1 MEMTEVSTKE
11 MTKINGQNIYQAII
25 SGANEVIKEK
35 IELNR
40 INVFPIADG
49 DTGSNLAYT
58 MNSIIENAEPFDSPK
73 DTLGSIAD
81 AALMGARGNSG
92 IIFAQFIN
100 GIFMETEDKDYIEMN
115 DFARIVK
122 KAGSYAYK
130 AISAPVEGTMIT
142 VIDDWADSLVEQ
154 VDSSKNFLE
163 LFTESLKD
171 AWISLNETPEKLQVL
186 KDANV
191 VDSGGKGFV
200 HFIEG
205 FLHFV
210 KTGEIENVLGRV
222 ERFKSSDLMTT
233 VHENFDVNY
242 RYCVEAIVQGKDL
255 ELDLMKK
262 ELEKMGDSLII
273 AGNKNKI
280 RLHIHSNN
288 AEEIFFE
295 LKEHGK
301 IIFQK
306 ADDMKR
312 QYESIYERKSE
323 IAILTDSIAD
333 LPKELMDKHQVHLIP
348 LNLLIEDTNYL
359 DKVTISSNYFYEL
372 MDDLEDYPSSAQP
385 TTKEAEKVL
394 IELADHYQSIIVITV
409 SSQMSGTYDVLKQ
422 ASQSDALL
430 GIKVKVIDSKQ
441 NSGAQGLVV
450 KKAAEALEAGHS
462 FEEVVEIVEKTIE
475 KTKIFVSVPTLK
487 YMLKSGRIGKA
498 QALAGDILN
507 LKPVV
512 SIDDAGDGIVI
523 GNAFSTRGNMRKIQD
538 LVKEMM
544 KENEIES
551 YVIVHAN
558 GGERV
563 KEFEDYYTKLIG
575 RGPDYIMDIS
585 SIVAMSAGIGTVAI
599 ALTTE

>member
-11 MTKINGQNIYQAII
+11 MTKINGQNIYQAFI

-100 GIFMETEDKDYIEMN
+100 GIFMETEDKDYIEMA

-130 AISAPVEGTMIT
+130 AISDPVEGTMIT

-154 VDSSKNFLE
+154 VDSSKNYLE

-171 AWISLNETPEKLQVL
+171 AWISLNETPEKLKVL

-233 VHENFDVNY
+233 VHENFDANY
-242 RYCVEAIVQGKDL
+242 RYCVEAIVQGEDL

-273 AGNKNKI
+273 AGNQNKI

-295 LKEHGK
+295 LKDYGK

-306 ADDMKR
+306 SDDMKR
-312 QYESIYERKSE
+312 QYESIYERKSK

-372 MDDLEDYPSSAQP
+372 MDELDDYPSSAQP

-394 IELADHYQSIIVITV
+394 IQLADHYQSIIVITV
-409 SSQMSGTYDVLKQ
+409 SSQMSGTYDILKQ

-430 GIKVKVIDSKQ
+430 GTQIKVIDSKQ

-450 KKAAEALEAGHS
+450 KKAAESLEAGHS
-462 FEEVVEIVEKTIE
+462 FDEVVEIIEKTIK

-544 KENEIES
+544 KDDKIES
-551 YVIVHAN
+551 YAIVHAN

-575 RGPDYIMDIS
+575 KGPDYIMDIS

>member
-1 MEMTEVSTKE
+1 METTDEIKTVS
-11 MTKINGQNIYQAII
+11 TKINGRDIYQAFI

-58 MNSIIENAEPFDSPK
+58 MNSIIENAEQFDSPK

-100 GIFMETEDKDYIEMN
+100 GVYMEMDAKDYIEMN
-115 DFARIVK
+115 DFAQTVK

-130 AISAPVEGTMIT
+130 AISDPIEGTMIT
-142 VIDDWADSLVEQ
+142 VIDDWANSLVSLEE
-154 VDSSKNFLE
+154 SSKNFLE
-163 LFTESLKD
+163 LLTESLKD

-205 FLHFV
+205 FLHYV
-210 KTGEIENVLGRV
+210 KTGVVESVIGRV
-222 ERFKSSDLMTT
+222 ERFKSSDLMTN
-233 VHENFDVNY
+233 VHENFDTNY
-242 RYCVEAIVQGKDL
+242 RYCVEAIVQGENL
-255 ELDLMKK
+255 ELDQMRN
-262 ELEKMGDSLII
+262 ELEKIGDSLII
-273 AGNKNKI
+273 AGNKKKI
-280 RLHIHSNN
+280 RLHIHTNN
-288 AEEIFFE
+288 AEELFFK
-295 LKEHGK
+295 LKDYGK
-301 IIFQK
+301 IVFQK
-306 ADDMKR
+306 SDDMKR
-312 QYESIYERKSE
+312 QYESIYDRKSE

-333 LPKELMDKHQVHLIP
+333 LPKELMDEHQIHLIP
-348 LNLLIEDTNYL
+348 LNLLIEGTNYL
-359 DKVTISSNYFYEL
+359 DKVTISANYFYEL
-372 MDDLEDYPSSAQP
+372 MDDLETYPSSSQP

-394 IELADHYQSIIVITV
+394 IELASHYESIIAITV
-409 SSQMSGTYDVLKQ
+409 SSKMSGTYDTLVK
-422 ASQSDALL
+422 ASKHDALL
-430 GIKVKVIDSKQ
+430 GTKIKIIDSKQ

-450 KKAAEALEAGHS
+450 KKAAEALDAGHT
-462 FEEVVEIVEKTIE
+462 FEEVVQIVEETIE

-498 QALAGDILN
+498 QAFAGDIVN

-512 SIDDAGDGIVI
+512 SIDEAGDGIVI
-523 GNAFSTRGNMRKIQD
+523 GNAFSTRGNMRKIQE
-538 LVKEMM
+538 LVKDIM
-544 KENEIES
+544 KEHTIES
-551 YVIVHAN
+551 YAIVHAN
-558 GGERV
+558 GGKRV
-563 KEFEDYYTKLIG
+563 KEFENYYSDLIG
-575 RGPDYIMDIS
+575 KAPDYIMDIS